1 MKQILV
7 VDDNGAIVLAA
18 SLALSKAGYEVRCA
32 GSGSAAIAS
41 YKEARADLVILDIIM
56 EDMDGLETY
65 KALRAMDPQVIVLGI
80 SGPGTQFTPLY
91 LNTLRKLGAQATLEK
106 PFTVETLVHQVDN
119 LIGPAMETRPRKA
132 A

>member
-1 MKQILV
+1 MKQILL

-18 SLALSKAGYEVRCA
+18 SMALSAAGYVVRCA
-32 GSGSAAIAS
+32 GSCSTAIAS
-41 YKEARADLVILDIIM
+41 YNEARADLVILDIVM

-65 KALRAMDPQVIVLGI
+65 KALRAVDPQVIVLGI

-91 LNTLRKLGAQATLEK
+91 LNALRKLGAQATLEK
-106 PFTVETLVHQVDN
+106 PFTAEALVHQVES
-119 LIGPAMETRPRKA
+119 LIGPATETRPRKA